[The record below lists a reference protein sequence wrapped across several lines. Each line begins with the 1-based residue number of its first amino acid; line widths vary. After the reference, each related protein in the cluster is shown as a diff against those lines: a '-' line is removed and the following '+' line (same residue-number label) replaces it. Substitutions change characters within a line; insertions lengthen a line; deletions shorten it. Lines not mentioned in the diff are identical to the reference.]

1 MAIVIREPRCE
12 DFPAINAL
20 GSWLKDNSSYAGC
33 GWSETKIAIFIIQ
46 AADPESNVYMRVVEK
61 DGLVIGVFLGH
72 VIEYFFSEEKL
83 GQELVMLF
91 KPAHRQGILKT
102 VITLLN
108 EFTDFAKERGA
119 KEVCAGIST
128 GIAGD
133 NYKKL
138 LNRLGFQDSGVI
150 TKRII

>member
-1 MAIVIREPRCE
+1 M
-12 DFPAINAL
+12 
-20 GSWLKDNSSYAGC
+20 
-33 GWSETKIAIFIIQ
+33 
-46 AADPESNVYMRVVEK
+46 
-61 DGLVIGVFLGH
+61 DGLVLRLFLCH

-102 VITLLN
+102 VIRLLN
-108 EFTDFAKERGA
+108 GFTDFAKERGA
-119 KEVCAGIST
+119 KEVWAGITT
-128 GIAGD
+128 GIAGS

-138 LNRLGFQDSGVI
+138 LNRLGFKDSGVI